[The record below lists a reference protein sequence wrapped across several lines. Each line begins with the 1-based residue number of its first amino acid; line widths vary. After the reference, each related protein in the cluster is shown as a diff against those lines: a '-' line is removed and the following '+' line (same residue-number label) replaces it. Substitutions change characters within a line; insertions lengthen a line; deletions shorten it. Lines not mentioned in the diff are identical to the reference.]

1 MRRMVTAVA
10 LVASAVLTPVAAR
23 AQYLLFDY
31 VGFDYESPRLAQFG
45 DPGSGYVGLGTVP
58 ALFAPLVFN
67 TTNNEYTYRIS
78 GLTALTKTPF
88 GSYQVINYSPGT
100 IEVFEDSKSTGT
112 AADFG
117 TNPPNAVAPGT
128 FIDGTPYLVGQLTNF
143 QIVINTANGS
153 GSFEAA
159 LTMTGGSQY
168 ANIPAS
174 DRDGW
179 TFAGLT
185 GNATNIPTGYEHQVD
200 GQVFLAQSTPARKT
214 TWGNIKA
221 LYR

>member
-1 MRRMVTAVA
+1 MRRLVTAVA
-10 LVASAVLTPVAAR
+10 LVASALLTPVAAR

-31 VGFDYESPRLAQFG
+31 VGFDYESPKLAQFG
-45 DPGSGYVGLGTVP
+45 DVGSGYVSLGTVP

-67 TTNNEYTYRIS
+67 LTINEYTYRIS
-78 GLTALTKTPF
+78 GLTSLSKTPF
-88 GSYQVINYSPGT
+88 GTYQVINYSPGI
-100 IEVFEDSKSTGT
+100 IEVFEDLKSGGT

-117 TNPPNAVAPGT
+117 NPAT
-128 FIDGTPYLVGQLTNF
+128 FVDGTPYLVGQLTNF

-159 LTMTGGSQY
+159 LTVTGGSQY

-185 GNATNIPTGYEHQVD
+185 GNATNIPNGYEHQVD

-214 TWGNIKA
+214 SWGNIKA